1 MVRSV
6 WGCFYVRNMSYIRIR
21 SVYDRNITT
30 ANIKCFR
37 RQNTKKYD
45 MRLQSFIECDP
56 KCVKDDLSQ
65 IRISGERE
73 RPEMGNIMMMTNITM
88 SKHRFA
94 SFLWPW

>member
-1 MVRSV
+1 MFPVTE
-6 WGCFYVRNMSYIRIR
+6 Y
-21 SVYDRNITT
+21 
-30 ANIKCFR
+30 
-37 RQNTKKYD
+37 KKKD
-45 MRLQSFIECDP
+45 EMRLQSFIECDP

-94 SFLWPW
+94 SPFVALVSLSSSVVVKFDRNYLKNS

>member
-1 MVRSV
+1 MIGILRRPTSNVS
-6 WGCFYVRNMSYIRIR
+6 GDRIQK
-21 SVYDRNITT
+21 N
-30 ANIKCFR
+30 
-37 RQNTKKYD
+37 D

-88 SKHRFA
+88 SKHRFS
-94 SFLWPW
+94 SFL